1 MPHPTYMLLYV
12 DNPQASA
19 AFYRTLLDCEPVESA
34 PTFVLFVLQS
44 GLKLGLWSRH
54 TAIPAPAAAG
64 GGSEIAIAVD
74 TPQAVD
80 ATHAAWSAR
89 GLPVLQPPSDV
100 DFGRTFVV
108 LDPDGHRLRVLALA
122 Q

>member
-12 DNPQASA
+12 DNPQASG
-19 AFYRTLLDCEPVESA
+19 AFYQSLLDCEPVENS

-54 TAIPAPAAAG
+54 TAIPAPGAAG
-64 GGSEIAIAVD
+64 GGGEIAIAVD

-89 GLPVLQPPSDV
+89 GLPVLQVPSNV
-100 DFGRTFVV
+100 DFGRTFVA
-108 LDPDGHRLRVLALA
+108 LDPDGHGLRVLARA